1 MKRPWVVLFSRSGK
15 EIADLYEQTGRMP
28 DAVLT
33 NNLNMNTWDA
43 RLQPGCPIQYP
54 IFIPFEERKD
64 YVADTLREPHYRD
77 ALITLHGYM
86 KIIPKDLCESREI
99 WNGHPGLINYYSE
112 LRGKDPQEK
121 TWENISSYQ
130 FIGSVVHRV
139 TDKIDDTST
148 IKNYCM
154 VNNTCKSK
162 EDLYNTLRRTSLV
175 SWLQF
180 FDDMKGQI

>member
-1 MKRPWVVLFSRSGK
+1 MNKRPWIAMFSQSGK
-15 EIADLYEQTGRMP
+15 EIADIAVRLGKLP
-28 DAVLT
+28 DVVLT
-33 NNLNMNTWDA
+33 TNLDVNTWDHRMQFTSA
-43 RLQPGCPIQYP
+43 VP
-54 IFIPFEERKD
+54 FNVMIPFDEKMND
-64 YVADTLREPHYRD
+64 VFNTLRQKEWKD
-77 ALITLHGYM
+77 ALVTLHGFM

-130 FIGSVVHRV
+130 FVGSVVHRV

-162 EDLYNTLRRTSLV
+162 EDLYNTLRMTSLT
-175 SWLQF
+175 SWLDF
-180 FDDMKGQI
+180 FQGADL